1 MNLPRS
7 TGLSRSIAGSPEFPP
22 TKSRPR
28 RDEGGEG
35 SESHMSD
42 LRAKAAAKA
51 DGGHTCDVQIRLL
64 KPSTRR
70 LRKPNHRTRAL
81 AAATLELTLDIG
93 SHNGA
98 TFPCRLG
105 SSSLRRERRTSPL
118 VASDRPNP
126 VMLS

>member
-1 MNLPRS
+1 MSRALLAVRY
-7 TGLSRSIAGSPEFPP
+7 GLAISRSSAW
-22 TKSRPR
+22 
-28 RDEGGEG
+28 
-35 SESHMSD
+35 
-42 LRAKAAAKA
+42 LREVLLRSSS
-51 DGGHTCDVQIRLL
+51 TNPVRL
-64 KPSTRR
+64 PHSTA
-70 LRKPNHRTRAL
+70 RAL

-126 VMLS
+126 VMLSRARQFGTPHDESFV